1 MRAATCLEGWQS
13 CREGWDG
20 SGFHPCRIKHAAAR
34 CFLRSRGMSE
44 QTSYEVA
51 AATAAEMAEAHDKLL
66 HFQRPARFSD

>member
-1 MRAATCLEGWQS
+1 
-13 CREGWDG
+13 
-20 SGFHPCRIKHAAAR
+20 
-34 CFLRSRGMSE
+34 MSE